1 MIESTNEL
9 SRRRFLAASAGLAF
23 THFRPEQEQQEAR
36 QSTGLKIGEVTDNS
50 AIVWMRLTQTST
62 RKRDGVMIKR
72 HIQRDNHEP
81 LTVPISELEGSC
93 PGAPGLVRLQYSTST
108 NLSRTVTTPWV
119 KVTAETDF
127 THQFALSGLRPATV
141 YYFAAETAELNG
153 KTKHGLLR
161 GSFVTAPPAK
171 SAAEISFCVLS
182 CQMYAHLDHDD
193 GFNIY
198 PAMQRLAPNF
208 VVFTG
213 DNVYYDNEEPRAK
226 SVELARYHWERMYS
240 LPRHVELLRNVASYW
255 EKDDHDTLD
264 DDCWPATQSR
274 RMAPLTFTEGQRVFR
289 QQTPQGAT
297 REARLYRSF
306 RWGKHLQIWLTEGRD
321 FRSPNN
327 LPDASGKTIWGAEQ
341 KAWLQRTL
349 RESDATWK
357 VLISPT
363 PLVGPDRVAKNDNH
377 SNRGFT
383 HEGDEVRRWFKE
395 YVPGNLFVICGDRH
409 WQYHSVHPE
418 TGLREFSAG
427 AASDEHA
434 GGSPGEDPRYHRFHR
449 VKGGFV
455 SVTVTAAGGLRVRHH
470 DVEGKMV
477 HEWNEEGLRNKRK

>member
-1 MIESTNEL
+1 MRTEIDESTNEL
-9 SRRRFLAASAGLAF
+9 SRRHFLATSAGLAL
-23 THFRPEQEQQEAR
+23 THFRQDQTETHQA
-36 QSTGLKIGEVTDNS
+36 TGVKIGEVSDNS
-50 AIVWMRLTQTST
+50 ALVWMRVTQAST

-72 HIQRDNHEP
+72 LIQRDNHEA

-93 PGAPGLVRLQYSTST
+93 PGAPGMLRLRYSTRA
-108 NLSRTVTTPWV
+108 NLSRAVTTPWM
-119 KVTAETDF
+119 KVGAETDF
-127 THQFALSGLRPATV
+127 THQFALTGLSPVTV
-141 YYFAAETAELNG
+141 YHFAAETAELNG
-153 KTKHGLLR
+153 RTKHGVLR
-161 GSFVTAPPAK
+161 GRFVTAPKAG
-171 SAAEISFCVLS
+171 SAAEITFCVLS
-182 CQMYAHLDHDD
+182 CQMYAHLDHSE

-240 LPRHVELLRNVASYW
+240 LPRHVELLREVASYW

-264 DDCWPATQSR
+264 DDCWPATPSK
-274 RMAPLTFTEGQRVFR
+274 RMAPLTFAEGQRVFR

-297 REARLYRSF
+297 LYRSF

-321 FRSPNN
+321 FRTPNN
-327 LPDASGKTIWGAEQ
+327 ALDEAGKTIWGAEQ
-341 KAWLQRTL
+341 KAWLKRTL

-357 VLISPT
+357 VLITPT

-383 HEGDEVRRWFKE
+383 HEGDEMRRWFKE
-395 YVPGNLFVICGDRH
+395 NVPGNLFLICGDRH

-455 SVTVTAAGGLRVRHH
+455 SVTITAAGRLSVRHH
-470 DVEGKMV
+470 DVNGKTV
-477 HEWNEEGLRNKRK
+477 HEWKPGTAD